1 VKRLAGWALAWIGF
15 LALLYAIWTFN
26 DQPRPWALVL
36 AVGVVVSVIMMQGL
50 RIVDRNP
57 RKTKLTK

>member
-1 VKRLAGWALAWIGF
+1 VKRLAGWVLAWIGF

-26 DQPRPWALVL
+26 DQPRHWALVL
-36 AVGVVVSVIMMQGL
+36 GVGVVVSVIMMQGL